1 MNFHGV
7 DSQFRL
13 MGPLAFGF
21 ASRFLF
27 SGLFFLGSLFLGS
40 LFLGSLFLGSLFLGL
55 AVGESLVPIRSIL
68 WV

>member
-13 MGPLAFGF
+13 MGPLALGF

-27 SGLFFLGSLFLGS
+27 SGLFFLGSLFLG
-40 LFLGSLFLGSLFLGL
+40 L
-55 AVGESLVPIRSIL
+55 AVGESLVPIRSVL